1 MWICPCGGTERRM
14 NRDGREELLSIEG
27 TIEKLIYQNEENGYT
42 VCELMAPSDECF
54 VLVGMMPY
62 LCEGE
67 SISALGNWTTHPSFG
82 RQFRVE
88 FYEKQLPAT
97 ATAIL
102 KYLSSGAIKGIGP
115 MTAKKIVEQYGDD
128 TLDVL
133 EPSSGVA
140 FGCPR
145 HFPPEGGGNR
155 RNFPHTVRNAEC
167 HVVLQRIFKSVCG
180 GQGL

>member
-1 MWICPCGGTERRM
+1 M

-27 TIEKLIYQNEENGYT
+27 TVEKLIYQNEENGYT

-67 SISALGNWTTHPSFG
+67 SISALGSWTTHPSFG
-82 RQFRVE
+82 RQFKVE

-133 EPSSGVA
+133 EHHPEWLSDVPAGGRRKSAKFSAHSS
-140 FGCPR
+140 
-145 HFPPEGGGNR
+145 
-155 RNFPHTVRNAEC
+155 EC
-167 HVVLQRIFKSVCG
+167 GMSCCFAANI
-180 GQGL
+180 

>member
-1 MWICPCGGTERRM
+1 M

-27 TIEKLIYQNEENGYT
+27 TVEKLIYQNEENGYT

-67 SISALGNWTTHPSFG
+67 SISALGSWTTHPSFG
-82 RQFRVE
+82 RQFKVE

-115 MTAKKIVEQYGDD
+115 MTAKKSWSNTATTRLTCWSIIRSGFRMS
-128 TLDVL
+128 
-133 EPSSGVA
+133 PAFPAGRRRKSAKFSAHSS
-140 FGCPR
+140 
-145 HFPPEGGGNR
+145 
-155 RNFPHTVRNAEC
+155 EC
-167 HVVLQRIFKSVCG
+167 GMSCCFAANI
-180 GQGL
+180 